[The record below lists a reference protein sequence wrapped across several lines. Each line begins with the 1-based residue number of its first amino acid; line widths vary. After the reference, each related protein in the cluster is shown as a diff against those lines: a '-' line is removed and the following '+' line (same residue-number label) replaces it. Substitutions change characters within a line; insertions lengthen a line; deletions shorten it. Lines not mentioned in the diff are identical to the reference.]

1 AAVARPSPGVMPSAT
16 VSERP
21 RSKRRLFAMLALVVI
36 AAAAVMVWRRVAA
49 TATPADVIVLSGRIE
64 ADEAAVAP
72 KLGGRILEIR
82 VREGDV
88 VKPGEVIAVIGDEQ
102 VRAREVQASAAL
114 MQAEARAKSAR
125 DKIGVLE
132 QQLRQA
138 QLH

>member
-1 AAVARPSPGVMPSAT
+1 
-16 VSERP
+16 
-21 RSKRRLFAMLALVVI
+21 MLALVVI

-125 DKIGVLE
+125 DKIGVLQ

-138 QLH
+138 QLHTEQSKMDVAGGVR